1 MMNWKKPAV
10 AASAAGVILISVFEG
25 YSPKATQPLP
35 GDKWTVGFGHT
46 EAVTPGETVNLEQAF
61 KILKTDVARAER
73 TVKGHVTYPV
83 NQNQFDA
90 LVSLVFNIG
99 SVAFVKSTLLKELN
113 AGHLDAVAKEWMRWR
128 YFKGQVIEGLEKR
141 RALELAVFRGRKVE
155 SVTGSTVCYSAGH
168 CYDFGDLLASA
179 VSEPDSAECEP

>member
-1 MMNWKKPAV
+1 MMNWKKPAIAV
-10 AASAAGVILISVFEG
+10 SAAGVILISWFEG
-25 YSPKATQPLP
+25 YAPKATQPLP

-46 EAVTPGETVNLEQAF
+46 EAVVPGETVNLEQAF
-61 KILKTDVARAER
+61 KILKTDAARAER
-73 TVKGHVTYPV
+73 TVREYVKYPL

-90 LVSLVFNIG
+90 LTSLVFNIG

-113 AGHLDAVAKEWMRWR
+113 AGHIDAVATEWMRWR
-128 YFKGQVIEGLEKR
+128 YFKGQVVPGLEKR

-155 SVTGSTVCYSAGH
+155 SVAGSTVCYSPGH

-179 VSEPDSAECEP
+179 VSEPDSAEREP